1 MGKSIQLLL
10 VAASLLAMS
19 ANAVAATRY
28 ISDELS
34 INMRRG
40 PSTSYS
46 ISKLLDAG
54 ARVQTL
60 SEANG
65 WTQVRTEQG
74 LEGYVLTRFLSNEP
88 AARTRIAEMEAETAK
103 LKEENVALR
112 EELSQEQSGTE
123 KLGKLRSELI
133 AENQALK
140 DELEEIRRVS
150 ANAISLNQ
158 QNREFREQLLD
169 AESEVERLRSEN
181 KSLQSRREG
190 MKIGALILIGGVIL
204 GFVLPL
210 FRRRRKSSWD
220 SL

>member
-204 GFVLPL
+204 GLVLPL